1 MLLPMRYFYSAL
13 VIMVLAGC
21 GAWVAAWPGTQ
32 FDVIA
37 VPATTG
43 PVVREIVMQSALQ
56 AVSTVDVDAAVS
68 GEVQALEVEPNT
80 AVHAGDILARIDA
93 TPFEEALREARTT
106 LAYLK
111 VDERASPQ
119 RIADAE
125 AAVRAAT
132 RDLDR
137 TIVRAPVD
145 GVVVVRNV
153 SVGQIVTVGD
163 GAPILYRIATDLR
176 HLEIEVDV
184 APTEFAGLRPGSDVV
199 VAVTDADEP
208 ERHGRVTRVAS
219 TTTVD
224 VPNPDL
230 RLQPGTPVTAT
241 IVLDRRDNVLRIPS
255 DALTF
260 APPEGS
266 AAIVD
271 RGAGGFS
278 TASAPS
284 GSRMQELWRYQH
296 GRLTPV
302 AVRIG
307 LSGEGWTEI
316 DSGLEEGDEVATGV
330 VARHASIWSAIWSL

>member
-32 FDVIA
+32 FDVIS

-43 PVVREIVMQSALQ
+43 PVVHEIVTQSALR
-56 AVSTVDVDAAVS
+56 AVSTVDIDAGVT

-80 AVHAGDILARIDA
+80 TVHAGDILARIDA

-111 VDERASPQ
+111 MDEGASPQ
-119 RIADAE
+119 RVADAE

-137 TIVRAPVD
+137 TIVRTPVD

-176 HLEIEVDV
+176 HLELEVDV
-184 APTEFAGLRPGSDVV
+184 APTDLARLHPGSDVV
-199 VAVTDADEP
+199 VALADADGT
-208 ERHGRVTRVAS
+208 ERHGRISRVAS
-219 TTTVD
+219 TTTID
-224 VPNPDL
+224 VPNSDL

-241 IVLDRRDNVLRIPS
+241 IVLDRRDNVLRVPS
-255 DALTF
+255 DALAFT
-260 APPEGS
+260 PPDGS
-266 AAIVD
+266 GSIVD
-271 RGAGGFS
+271 GGGGLATGAHS
-278 TASAPS
+278 
-284 GSRMQELWRYQH
+284 SRTRELWRYQH

-302 AVRIG
+302 AVRTG
-307 LSGEGWTEI
+307 LTGEGWTEI

-330 VARHASIWSAIWSL
+330 VARRASIWSAIWSL

>member
-1 MLLPMRYFYSAL
+1 MLLPMRYLYSAL

-32 FDVIA
+32 LDVIA

-43 PVVREIVMQSALQ
+43 PVVHEIVTHSALH

-68 GEVQALEVEPNT
+68 GEVQALEAELNT
-80 AVHAGDILARIDA
+80 AVHTGDILARIDA
-93 TPFEEALREARTT
+93 TPFEEALREAQTT

-111 VDERASPQ
+111 VDEGGSPQ
-119 RIADAE
+119 RITDAE

-132 RDLDR
+132 HDLDR
-137 TIVRAPVD
+137 TIVRSPVD

-153 SVGQIVTVGD
+153 SVGQIVTAGD

-176 HLEIEVDV
+176 HLEMEVEV
-184 APTEFAGLRPGSDVV
+184 APTDLARLRQGSDVV
-199 VAVTDADEP
+199 VALADADDT
-208 ERHGRVTRVAS
+208 ERHGRVSRVAS
-219 TTTVD
+219 TTTID

-255 DALTF
+255 DALAFT
-260 APPEGS
+260 PPDGS

-271 RGAGGFS
+271 RG
-278 TASAPS
+278 TAVFRRPA
-284 GSRMQELWRYQH
+284 
-296 GRLTPV
+296 
-302 AVRIG
+302 AVRQP
-307 LSGEGWTEI
+307 
-316 DSGLEEGDEVATGV
+316 DAGV
-330 VARHASIWSAIWSL
+330 VALSARTTDAGSGADWIVW

>member
-32 FDVIA
+32 LDVIA
-37 VPATTG
+37 VPVTTG
-43 PVVREIVMQSALQ
+43 PVVHEIVTQSSLH
-56 AVSTVDVDAAVS
+56 AVSTVDVDAAVP

-80 AVHAGDILARIDA
+80 PIHAGDILARIDA
-93 TPFEEALREARTT
+93 TPFDEALREARAT

-111 VDERASPQ
+111 ADVGASPQ
-119 RIADAE
+119 RIVDAE

-132 RDLDR
+132 YDLDR

-153 SVGQIVTVGD
+153 SVGQIVTTGD

-176 HLEIEVDV
+176 HLEMEVDV
-184 APTEFAGLRPGSDVV
+184 APTDLAQLHPGSDVV
-199 VAVTDADEP
+199 VALTNVDET
-208 ERHGRVTRVAS
+208 EHHGRISRVAS
-219 TTTVD
+219 TTTID

-230 RLQPGTPVTAT
+230 RLRPGTPVTAT
-241 IVLDRRDNVLRIPS
+241 IVLDRRDNVLRIQS
-255 DALTF
+255 DALAFT
-260 APPEGS
+260 PPDGS

-271 RGAGGFS
+271 RAAGGFS

-284 GSRMQELWRYQH
+284 GNRMQELWRYQH

-330 VARHASIWSAIWSL
+330 VARRASIWSAIWSL

>member
-1 MLLPMRYFYSAL
+1 MPLPMRYFYSAL

-32 FDVIA
+32 FDVTA

-43 PVVREIVMQSALQ
+43 PVVRRIAQQSVLH
-56 AVSTVDVDAAVS
+56 AVQTVDVVATVS
-68 GEVQALEVEPNT
+68 GEVQALEAEPNT
-80 AVHAGDILARIDA
+80 AVQAGDILARIDA
-93 TPFEEALREARTT
+93 TPFEDALREARTT

-111 VDERASPQ
+111 VEESASPQ

-125 AAVRAAT
+125 ATVRAAT

-153 SVGQIVTVGD
+153 SVGQIVTTGD

-176 HLEIEVDV
+176 HLEVAVDV
-184 APTEFAGLRPGSDVV
+184 APTDLARLRPGSDVV
-199 VAVTDADEP
+199 VAVTDADET
-208 ERHGRVTRVAS
+208 EWHGQISRVGL
-219 TTTVD
+219 TTIIE

-230 RLQPGTPVTAT
+230 RLQPGTTVTA
-241 IVLDRRDNVLRIPS
+241 IVVLDRRDDVLRVPS
-255 DALTF
+255 DALAFT
-260 APPEGS
+260 PPEGS
-266 AAIVD
+266 TAIVD
-271 RGAGGFS
+271 RGAGSLS

-284 GSRMQELWRYQH
+284 GGRMQEVWRYQH

-316 DSGLEEGDEVATGV
+316 DSGLQEGDEVATGV
-330 VARHASIWSAIWSL
+330 VARRVSIWSAILSL